1 MPVNQL
7 PPVAKSFFT
16 FCKKCDSDRY
26 HTVLAH
32 TTSKTAKI
40 KCEVCGSQKS
50 YSLPKAVKTST
61 ATGKPKVTRP
71 RAGSESA
78 RRSSHNAEY
87 DLLLQT
93 YEKSSPISYSIKEK
107 FMKNQKIEHPK
118 FGLGIIRDVQLEKI
132 EVIFSDEV
140 RNLVHNRS

>member
-16 FCKKCDSDRY
+16 FCKKCNADRY
-26 HTVLAH
+26 HVVLAH

-50 YSLPKAVKTST
+50 YSLPKAGG
-61 ATGKPKVTRP
+61 ATGAAKVTRA

-87 DLLLQT
+87 EALMQAQ
-93 YEKSSPISYSIKEK
+93 ESASEVNYSIKAK
-107 FMKNQKIEHPK
+107 FSLNQKINHPK
-118 FGLGIIRDVQLEKI
+118 FGLGIVRGVQPEKV
-132 EVIFSDEV
+132 EVVFSDEV
-140 RNLVHNRS
+140 RNLVHNRE

>member
-16 FCKKCDSDRY
+16 FCKKCNSDRY

-32 TTSKTAKI
+32 TTARTAKI

-50 YSLPKAVKTST
+50 YSLPKAT
-61 ATGKPKVTRP
+61 ASSSTGKAKVTRP
-71 RAGSESA
+71 RASSETA

-87 DLLLQT
+87 EMLLQT
-93 YEKSSPISYSIKEK
+93 YEKSSPVSYSIKAK
-107 FMKNQKIEHPK
+107 FTKNQKIEHPK
-118 FGLGIIRDVQLEKI
+118 FGLGIIRDAQPEKI
-132 EVIFSDEV
+132 EVVFSDEV
-140 RNLVHNRS
+140 RNLIHNRQ

>member
-7 PPVAKSFFT
+7 PPVAKSFFA
-16 FCKKCDSDRY
+16 FCKKCDADRY
-26 HTVLAH
+26 HVVLAH

-50 YSLPKAVKTST
+50 YSLPKAAGASKTGG
-61 ATGKPKVTRP
+61 AKVTRS
-71 RAGSESA
+71 RAGSETA

-87 DLLLQT
+87 ETLMT
-93 YEKSSPISYSIKEK
+93 SHENSKEISYTTKGK
-107 FMKNQKIEHPK
+107 FQVNQKINHPK
-118 FGLGIIRDVQLEKI
+118 FGLGFVRDVHQDKV

-140 RNLVHNRS
+140 RNLVHNRE

>member
-16 FCKKCDSDRY
+16 FCKKCNADRY

-40 KCEVCGSQKS
+40 KCEVCASQKS
-50 YSLPKAVKTST
+50 YSLPKAGSS
-61 ATGKPKVTRP
+61 ATGAAKVSRP
-71 RAGSESA
+71 RGANSESA

-87 DLLLQT
+87 ESLLQT
-93 YEKSSPISYSIKEK
+93 YENAKEISYNIKAK
-107 FMKNQKIEHPK
+107 FAMNQKINHPK
-118 FGLGIIRDVQLEKI
+118 FGVGVVRGVHQDKV
-132 EVIFSDEV
+132 EVVFSDEV
-140 RNLVHNRS
+140 RNLVHNRE

>member
-16 FCKKCDSDRY
+16 FCKKCNADRY
-26 HTVLAH
+26 HVVLAH

-50 YSLPKAVKTST
+50 YSLPKA
-61 ATGKPKVTRP
+61 AGAAGKPKVSRP
-71 RAGSESA
+71 RAGNETA

-87 DLLLQT
+87 ESLLQT
-93 YEKSSPISYSIKEK
+93 YANKEEVKYSIKAK
-107 FMKNQKIEHPK
+107 FTNHQKINHPK
-118 FGLGIIRDVQLEKI
+118 FGVGIVRGVHLEKV
-132 EVIFSDEV
+132 EVVFADEV
-140 RNLVHNRS
+140 RNLVHNRE

>member
-16 FCKKCDSDRY
+16 FCKKCNADRY
-26 HTVLAH
+26 HVVLAH

-50 YSLPKAVKTST
+50 YSLPKAGGAAGAKKT
-61 ATGKPKVTRP
+61 TRT
-71 RAGSESA
+71 RAGSETA

-87 DLLLQT
+87 EAMLTAQ
-93 YEKSSPISYSIKEK
+93 EKNAEVSYSIKGK
-107 FMKNQKIEHPK
+107 FVLNQKINHPK
-118 FGLGIIRDVQLEKI
+118 FGVGVVRDVQTDRV
-132 EVIFSDEV
+132 EVVFSDEV
-140 RNLVHNRS
+140 RNLVHNRE

>member
-16 FCKKCDSDRY
+16 FCKKCNADRY
-26 HTVLAH
+26 HVVLAH

-50 YSLPKAVKTST
+50 YSLPKAAGST
-61 ATGKPKVTRP
+61 GAKKATRP
-71 RAGSESA
+71 RAGSETA

-87 DLLLQT
+87 EAMLNAQ
-93 YEKSSPISYSIKEK
+93 EKTAEVSYSIKGK
-107 FMKNQKIEHPK
+107 FALNQKINHPK
-118 FGLGIIRDVQLEKI
+118 FGVGVVREVQQDKV
-132 EVIFSDEV
+132 EVVFSDEV
-140 RNLVHNRS
+140 RNLVHNRE

>member
-16 FCKKCDSDRY
+16 FCKKCNADRY
-26 HTVLAH
+26 HVVLAH

-50 YSLPKAVKTST
+50 YSLPKAGG
-61 ATGKPKVTRP
+61 TGAAKVTRT

-87 DLLLQT
+87 EALMQSQ
-93 YEKSSPISYSIKEK
+93 ESAAEVSYNIKGK
-107 FMKNQKIEHPK
+107 FALNQKINHPK
-118 FGLGIIRDVQLEKI
+118 FGLGIVRGVQPDKV
-132 EVIFSDEV
+132 EVVFSDEV
-140 RNLVHNRS
+140 RNLVHNRP

>member
-16 FCKKCDSDRY
+16 FCKKCNADRY
-26 HTVLAH
+26 HVVLAH

-50 YSLPKAVKTST
+50 YSLPKAAGS
-61 ATGKPKVTRP
+61 TGKAKVTRP
-71 RAGSESA
+71 RAGSETA

-87 DLLLQT
+87 ETLLNT
-93 YEKSSPISYSIKEK
+93 HEKAKETSYSIKAKFKMNEK
-107 FMKNQKIEHPK
+107 INHPK
-118 FGLGIIRDVQLEKI
+118 FGIGIVRDVQPEKV
-132 EVIFSDEV
+132 EVVFADEV
-140 RNLVHNRS
+140 RNLVHNRE

>member
-16 FCKKCDSDRY
+16 FCKKCNSDRY

-50 YSLPKAVKTST
+50 YSLPKAAGST
-61 ATGKPKVTRP
+61 TGKPKVTRT
-71 RAGSESA
+71 RASSEGA

-87 DLLLQT
+87 ESLLQAQEKASSVT
-93 YEKSSPISYSIKEK
+93 YNIKGK
-107 FMKNQKIEHPK
+107 FTLNQKIDHPK
-118 FGLGIIRDVQLEKI
+118 FGVGIVRGVQIDKV
-132 EVIFSDEV
+132 EVVFPDEV
-140 RNLVHNRS
+140 RNLVHNRE

>member
-16 FCKKCDSDRY
+16 FCKKCNADRY

-50 YSLPKAVKTST
+50 YSLPKAGSS
-61 ATGKPKVTRP
+61 ATGAAKVSRTRS
-71 RAGSESA
+71 AASEGA

-87 DLLLQT
+87 EALLQSQ
-93 YEKSSPISYSIKEK
+93 ESAKEVSYSIKGK
-107 FMKNQKIEHPK
+107 FALNQKINHPK
-118 FGLGIIRDVQLEKI
+118 FGVGIVRGVQPDKV
-132 EVIFSDEV
+132 EVVFSDEV
-140 RNLVHNRS
+140 RNLVHNRE

>member
-50 YSLPKAVKTST
+50 YSLPKVASSV
-61 ATGKPKVTRP
+61 AGKAKVTRP
-71 RAGSESA
+71 RGAKSETA
-78 RRSSHNAEY
+78 RRSSHIAEY
-87 DLLLQT
+87 ELLLST
-93 YEKSSPISYSIKEK
+93 HEKASPASYSIKEK
-107 FMKNQKIEHPK
+107 FAMNQKIEHPK
-118 FGLGIIRDVQLEKI
+118 FGLGVVRDVQQEKI

-140 RNLVHNRS
+140 RNLVHNRQ

>member
-16 FCKKCDSDRY
+16 FCKKCNADRY
-26 HTVLAH
+26 HVVLAH

-50 YSLPKAVKTST
+50 YSLPKA
-61 ATGKPKVTRP
+61 AGAAGKAKVTRP
-71 RAGSESA
+71 RAGSETA

-87 DLLLQT
+87 ETLLNT
-93 YEKSSPISYSIKEK
+93 YEKSKETSYSIKAKFKKNEK
-107 FMKNQKIEHPK
+107 INHPK
-118 FGLGIIRDVQLEKI
+118 FGVGIVRDVQPEKV
-132 EVIFSDEV
+132 EVVFADEV
-140 RNLVHNRS
+140 RNLVHNRE

>member
-16 FCKKCDSDRY
+16 LCKKCDADRY

-32 TTSKTAKI
+32 TTSRTAKI

-50 YSLPKAVKTST
+50 YSLPKASTSASGAKTTRTST
-61 ATGKPKVTRP
+61 R
-71 RAGSESA
+71 SETA

-87 DLLLQT
+87 ATLLET
-93 YEKSSPISYSIKEK
+93 YEKKAPVSYSIKGK
-107 FMKNQKIEHPK
+107 FEKNQKIDHPK
-118 FGLGIIRDVQLEKI
+118 FGLGVVRDVQNEKV
-132 EVIFSDEV
+132 EVVFADEV
-140 RNLVHNRS
+140 RNLVHNRE

>member
-16 FCKKCDSDRY
+16 FCKKCNADRY

-40 KCEVCGSQKS
+40 KCEVCASQKS
-50 YSLPKAVKTST
+50 YSLPKTGSS
-61 ATGKPKVTRP
+61 ATGAAKVSRA

-87 DLLLQT
+87 EALLNAQ
-93 YEKSSPISYSIKEK
+93 ESAKEVSYNIKGK
-107 FMKNQKIEHPK
+107 FAMNQKINHPK
-118 FGLGIIRDVQLEKI
+118 FGVGIVRGVHQDKV
-132 EVIFSDEV
+132 EVVFSDEV
-140 RNLVHNRS
+140 RNLVHNRE

>member
-16 FCKKCDSDRY
+16 FCKKCNSDRY

-32 TTSKTAKI
+32 TTSRTAKI

-50 YSLPKAVKTST
+50 YSLPKASSSS
-61 ATGKPKVTRP
+61 TGKPKVTRP
-71 RAGSESA
+71 RAGSETA

-87 DLLLQT
+87 ELLLET
-93 YEKSSPISYSIKEK
+93 YEKSSPVTYSIKGK
-107 FMKNQKIEHPK
+107 FTKNQKIEHPK
-118 FGLGIIRDVQLEKI
+118 FGLGVIRDAQLERI
-132 EVIFSDEV
+132 EVVFADEV
-140 RNLVHNRS
+140 RNLIHNRQ

>member
-16 FCKKCDSDRY
+16 FCKKCNADRY
-26 HTVLAH
+26 HVVLAH

-50 YSLPKAVKTST
+50 YSLPKAGG
-61 ATGKPKVTRP
+61 AAGAAKVTRA

-87 DLLLQT
+87 EALMQAQ
-93 YEKSSPISYSIKEK
+93 ESASEVGYSIKGK
-107 FMKNQKIEHPK
+107 FALNQKINHPK
-118 FGLGIIRDVQLEKI
+118 FGLGIVRGVQPDKV
-132 EVIFSDEV
+132 EVVFSDEV
-140 RNLVHNRS
+140 RNLVHNRE